1 MTAPTNRRWASSVPI
16 QIHQPPPPRQAL
28 RIPARIPA
36 AAVRVPSSSS
46 ASVNLTYSSANA
58 LSLEDDPL
66 AFIIVLC
73 PSEFR
78 GISVISFTHKIST
91 LNLSSLPS
99 FFQAFELPRPVPSI
113 FGNSDVFITVFGV
126 NIILGG
132 HQWTLF
138 PGVAICGNTRD
149 IQNHLNIGTIINGPY
164 SRYYPTVPS
173 VIVTGALDPITGVS
187 VSTVQE
193 LNSNCRNGWY
203 SVPPKA
209 DWPGL
214 LVDGRKLA
222 LKFRDTIA
230 PISCL
235 FPNLRLH

>member
-1 MTAPTNRRWASSVPI
+1 M
-16 QIHQPPPPRQAL
+16 
-28 RIPARIPA
+28 
-36 AAVRVPSSSS
+36 
-46 ASVNLTYSSANA
+46 
-58 LSLEDDPL
+58 
-66 AFIIVLC
+66 
-73 PSEFR
+73 
-78 GISVISFTHKIST
+78 
-91 LNLSSLPS
+91 
-99 FFQAFELPRPVPSI
+99 PSI

-132 HQWTLF
+132 HQRTLF

-173 VIVTGALDPITGVS
+173 VIVTGAPDPITGVS

-235 FPNLRLH
+235 FPNLRLHYKIITLPIKTVQDLHQIVIARTPVSLVFDVSA